1 MIVAKL
7 KLSPRWIW
15 TYLYWDWKSRLIHQ
29 FTVTFNLFD
38 LRWIIFPAGYWLQ
51 LICTVSAGTAAAFV
65 KSLLAVGAGE
75 ASRAVAVVPARVCL
89 HAGSP
94 VKTWPV
100 CTSHGADLAVLPIE
114 TLRACTR
121 IIVHQ
126 ILERRRKERR
136 LYHHRPGNSSD
147 DSDEDELT
155 RNTKQ

>member
-15 TYLYWDWKSRLIHQ
+15 TYLYWDWKSDLIHS

-38 LRWIIFPAGYWLQ
+38 LRWIIFLAGYWLQ
-51 LICTVSAGTAAAFV
+51 LICTVSAGAAAAFV

-75 ASRAVAVVPARVCL
+75 ASRAVAAVTARVCL

-94 VKTWPV
+94 VKTWPI
-100 CTSHGADLAVLPIE
+100 CTSHGTDLAVLPIE

-126 ILERRRKERR
+126 ILERRREERR
-136 LYHHRPGNSSD
+136 LYHHRPGKNSD
-147 DSDEDELT
+147 DYDEDEL
-155 RNTKQ
+155 RNTKH